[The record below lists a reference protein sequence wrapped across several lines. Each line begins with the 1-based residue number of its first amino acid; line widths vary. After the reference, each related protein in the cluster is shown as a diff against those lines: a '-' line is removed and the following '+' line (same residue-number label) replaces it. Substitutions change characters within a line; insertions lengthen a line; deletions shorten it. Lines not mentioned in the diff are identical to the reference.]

1 MWREKEGVFVQTLYT
16 TVRCGKGRCDRFSI
30 ECIPSIDEAYHINEL
45 TIDINIDAL
54 WMEYLIS
61 LEIESQQS

>member
-1 MWREKEGVFVQTLYT
+1 MWREKEGVFMQTLYSLI
-16 TVRCGKGRCDRFSI
+16 RCGTGRCDRFSI
-30 ECIPSIDEAYHINEL
+30 ECISSIDEAYHINESN
-45 TIDINIDAL
+45 IDGNIDAH

>member
-1 MWREKEGVFVQTLYT
+1 MRKKEFLCKHF
-16 TVRCGKGRCDRFSI
+16 TVIRCGKGRCDRFSI
-30 ECIPSIDEAYHINEL
+30 ECISSIDEAYHINEL
-45 TIDINIDAL
+45 NIDIDAH